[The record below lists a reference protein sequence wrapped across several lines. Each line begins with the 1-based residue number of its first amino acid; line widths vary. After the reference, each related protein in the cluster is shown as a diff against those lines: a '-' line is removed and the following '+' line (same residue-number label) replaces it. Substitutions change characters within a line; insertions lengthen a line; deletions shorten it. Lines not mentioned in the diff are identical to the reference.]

1 MKPVARIGLDI
12 AKNTFQVHGVNAH
25 GAVVMRKQLSRGEVL
40 RFFANVP
47 ACVVGIEA
55 CAGSHYWARELKR
68 LGHDARLM
76 AGQFVASYRKSG
88 KNDANDAEVICE
100 AVGRPNMRF
109 VPIKNEE
116 AQAVLTVH
124 RARQLLVSERTALA
138 NQIRGLLGEFGIVI
152 AAGLAPLRRR
162 LAQIG
167 AGQQALPVLARETVG
182 ELHDRLRLLDACIS
196 QYDKKIEAIA
206 RGSEPARRL
215 MRVEGIGPVTST
227 ALVASVG
234 DARAFTN
241 GRQFAAWLG
250 LTPSQHSSGGR
261 SRLSHI
267 SKRGNVDLRTLLIHG
282 ARSVLQFTSKKA
294 DRKSIWVEALK
305 ARSGTNVAAVA
316 LAAKQARIIWALL
329 ARGTEYQPAT

>member
-1 MKPVARIGLDI
+1 MKSVARIGLDI

-25 GAVVMRKQLSRGEVL
+25 GTVVMRKQLSRGEVL

-47 ACVVGIEA
+47 ACLVGIEA
-55 CAGSHYWARELKR
+55 CAGSHYWARELQR

-76 AGQFVASYRKSG
+76 AGQFVAAYRKSG
-88 KNDANDAEVICE
+88 KNDANDAEAICE

-109 VPIKNEE
+109 VPIKGEE
-116 AQAVLTVH
+116 AQAVLAVH
-124 RARQLLVSERTALA
+124 RARQLLISERTALA

-152 AAGLAPLRRR
+152 AVGLARLRHA

-167 AGQQALPVLARETVG
+167 VGHQTLPLLARETVG

-196 QYDKKIEAIA
+196 QYDRKIEEIA
-206 RGSEPARRL
+206 RASEPARRL

-234 DARAFTN
+234 NARAFSN

-261 SRLSHI
+261 SRLGHI

-282 ARSVLQFTSKKA
+282 ARSVLQFTSKKT

-305 ARSGTNVAAVA
+305 ARSGMNVAAVA

-329 ARGTEYQPAT
+329 ARGTEYLPAT